1 MRIPTEVGEL
11 YVEDEGHGPPVV
23 FWHSYLHHGGMWQA
37 QLAALRGRHR
47 TISIDAPGHGRSEA
61 LRRPI
66 DMDACARAVGSVLDA
81 RGVGRATF
89 VGLSWGGMVAMTLA
103 VRAPARLSAMALFD
117 TSCRREPLRKRVE
130 YMALGTIERAIGVP
144 PFLLDRVEPLF
155 FCDETR
161 RTRRDR
167 VDAWR
172 SYVVRM
178 DAMSIWYGL
187 RCIVERRDLEREL
200 RAVRIPTVV
209 VVGAEDRAQPPR
221 ESEAI
226 AAAIPGARLAVIPR
240 AGHLS
245 ALERPDEANAI
256 LDDFLGRHA
265 PAGALGVGSRV

>member
-11 YVEDEGHGPPVV
+11 YVEDEGEGPAVV
-23 FWHSYLHHGGMWQA
+23 FWHSYLHHGGMWRA
-37 QLAALRGRHR
+37 QLAALRGRYR
-47 TISIDAPGHGRSEA
+47 TISIDAPGHGRSEV

-66 DMDACARAVGSVLDA
+66 DMRACARAVSTVLDA
-81 RGVGRATF
+81 REVPRAAF
-89 VGLSWGGMVAMTLA
+89 AGLSWGGMVAMALA
-103 VRAPARLSAMALFD
+103 LQEPSRLWAMALFD
-117 TSCRREPLRKRVE
+117 TSCRAEPLKNRLE
-130 YMALGTIERAIGVP
+130 YLAMGTIVRAIGVP

-172 SYVVRM
+172 QYVVRLEPI
-178 DAMSIWYGL
+178 SIWSSL
-187 RCIVERRDLEREL
+187 RCIVDREDLERAL
-200 RAVRIPTVV
+200 RAVRVPTLV

-226 AAAIPGARLAVIPR
+226 AAAIPGARLAAIPR

-256 LDDFLGRHA
+256 LEDFLSRHA
-265 PAGALGVGSRV
+265 PTATRAAPT